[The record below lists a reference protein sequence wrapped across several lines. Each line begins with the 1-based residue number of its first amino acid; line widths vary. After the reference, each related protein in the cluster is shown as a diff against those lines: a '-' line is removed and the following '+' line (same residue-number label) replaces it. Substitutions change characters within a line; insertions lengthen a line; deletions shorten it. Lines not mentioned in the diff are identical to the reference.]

1 MLCVDWLLGVL
12 IDSAKCWLTP
22 PWVYLLG
29 VVLIDSA
36 VHWLGVMLIDSA
48 VHWLCWVLID
58 FAVHWLRRVCWL
70 TLRCIDSAVC
80 WLTPR
85 CIDFAGYWLTLRCI
99 DLAGYWLTPWCIDFA
114 GYVDWLRGVIKP
126 PKNLLSTS
134 VLLQNTETSIKTNF
148 AKKTL
153 KITSLLFPDS
163 DPNYNNSDL
172 ASGATF
178 CKLWSGS
185 DWDLNTFK
193 STEISL

>member
-1 MLCVDWLLGVL
+1 MTLLCDDWLQGMLIDSTVGWLTSRSVDRLCCVL
-12 IDSAKCWLTP
+12 IDSSVCWLTP
-22 PWVYLLG
+22 PSVDWLHRGFIYSAWYWLTPRCT
-29 VVLIDSA
+29 DSA
-36 VHWLGVMLIDSA
+36 L
-48 VHWLCWVLID
+48 
-58 FAVHWLRRVCWL
+58 
-70 TLRCIDSAVC
+70 C

-134 VLLQNTETSIKTNF
+134 VFLQNTETSIKTNF

>member
-12 IDSAKCWLTP
+12 IDS
-22 PWVYLLG
+22 
-29 VVLIDSA
+29 S
-36 VHWLGVMLIDSA
+36 
-48 VHWLCWVLID
+48 
-58 FAVHWLRRVCWL
+58 VCWL
-70 TLRCIDSAVC
+70 TLRSFDWLCCGFIYSAGY

-163 DPNYNNSDL
+163 DPNYNKSDL
-172 ASGATF
+172 ASNASF

-185 DWDLNTFK
+185 DLDLNTFK